1 MEKLTNSMR
10 VTEAEKEFLILC
22 RSWSLKPWQIATNL
36 SECMNGDA
44 SQDFELF
51 AQKFRSWFLILKEGR
66 NIIGKDKQ

>member
-22 RSWSLKPWQIATNL
+22 RRWSLKPWQIATNL

-44 SQDFELF
+44 RQDFELF
-51 AQKFRSWFLILKEGR
+51 AQKFRSWFFDIKRGEEYNWKR
-66 NIIGKDKQ
+66 